1 MMMKQDKL
9 IELRQKFGRR
19 RSALSL
25 ERGKV
30 SPEWSEL
37 YNYIYPRRG
46 RLSGESPNGKAKFK
60 LFDSTAK
67 KAVRILAAGMQSGLT
82 SPSQRWFT
90 LLPGNPEM
98 ADYAPMRRWCNEV
111 EDIVYTVLAGSN
123 YYTCTHA
130 SYEEI
135 GIIGTSAMM
144 MLPDYDDVIRCHT
157 FTGGEY
163 YLGSSSTRGRIDV
176 FYEDIQMTAAQIA
189 SEFGTENVSVSVKE
203 ALKNNPDRWFKVVHA
218 IEPNDAYVRDEIGAF
233 GFPYLSAYWE
243 EGGCQDR
250 FLALSGFS
258 NFPVF
263 APRWD
268 FCSSDIYGYGPG
280 DECIEDNKTLQLM
293 KRDYLNA
300 IKKTVDPPLL
310 ADVAYQND
318 VLDFSPGEV
327 NFVSM
332 NGTSSARP
340 IVPLLDLRV
349 DMNALLS
356 GIADARQ
363 SIRESYFVDLFMMVQ
378 NSQDRDK
385 TAREIAEL
393 HEEKLSV
400 LGPVLERLSKEQHS
414 PSIEACVNYCR
425 EAGLLPD
432 PPEDMEGESLK
443 IEYTSIFAQAQKMSG
458 RAPLEQFISFTGHM
472 MASSPE
478 LIDVLN
484 MDAAVRRYAD
494 LLSVPAEVLRSPEEV
509 EEIRKQRAQAQA
521 QQEELAQAQQLAAAT
536 QQAADGAKTMSETD
550 VSGGS
555 SLLDSL
561 TGGF

>member
-1 MMMKQDKL
+1 MARNL
-9 IELRQKFGRR
+9 IELRQKLGRR
-19 RSALSL
+19 KGALKL
-25 ERGKV
+25 ERQKV
-30 SPEWSEL
+30 ASEWDEL

-46 RLSGESPNGKAKFK
+46 RLRNEPPNGKEKMK

-82 SPSQRWFT
+82 SPSQKWFT
-90 LLPGNPEM
+90 LLPGNPDM
-98 ADYAPMRRWCNEV
+98 YDYKPMRQWCNEV
-111 EDIVYTVLAGSN
+111 EDIVYEVLAGSN

-135 GIIGTSAMM
+135 GVIGTSAMI

-163 YLGSSSTRGRIDV
+163 YLGTSGTRGRVDV

-203 ALKNNPDRWFKVVHA
+203 ALKNNPDRWFTVVHA
-218 IEPNDAYVRDEIGAF
+218 IEPNDDYVKGSLGAF
-233 GFPYLSAYWE
+233 GFPFLSAYWE
-243 EGGCQDR
+243 EGGEQDK
-250 FLALSGFS
+250 FLRLSGFER
-258 NFPVF
+258 FPVF

-300 IKKTVDPPLL
+300 VKKLVDPPML
-310 ADVAYQND
+310 ADAAYQND
-318 VLDFSPGEV
+318 IMDFAPGEIY
-327 NFVSM
+327 FVSM
-332 NGTSSARP
+332 NGTAGGKP
-340 IVPLLDLRV
+340 VIPALDIKP
-349 DMNALLS
+349 DMNALLA
-356 GIADARQ
+356 GINDARQ
-363 SIRESYFVDLFMMVQ
+363 AIRESYFVDLFMMVS
-378 NSQDRDK
+378 NAQDRDK

-414 PSIEACVNYCR
+414 PSIEACVHYCR
-425 EAGLLPD
+425 AAGLLPE
-432 PPEDMEGESLK
+432 PPEDIEGESLK

-458 RAPLEQFISFTGHM
+458 RAPLEQFISFTGGLM
-472 MASSPE
+472 GSDPS
-478 LIDVLN
+478 LIDVIN

-494 LLSVPAEVLRSPEEV
+494 LLSIPADVLRSHEEV
-509 EEIRKQRAQAQA
+509 EAIRETRAA
-521 QQEELAQAQQLAAAT
+521 QEEQARQIAEMQQSVQSLE
-536 QQAADGAKTMSETD
+536 QAAQGAKLMSETETG
-550 VSGGS
+550 GGS
-555 SLLDSL
+555 LLEMVG
-561 TGGF
+561 GGF